1 MRYTQT
7 VEICSVCKKKFYGM
21 PINVHGSYE
30 YIHHTN
36 FSNNIRT
43 LFARTKNISRSKR
56 ANAIVKYFFQ
66 DGNEKISKTDAIEF
80 LECFKHYKH
89 DDKELLEEVFEKIQ
103 NRIDV
108 MR

>member
-43 LFARTKNISRSKR
+43 LFARTKNISRNKR
-56 ANAIVKYFFQ
+56 VDAIVKYFFKM
-66 DGNEKISKTDAIEF
+66 GMK
-80 LECFKHYKH
+80 
-89 DDKELLEEVFEKIQ
+89 
-103 NRIDV
+103 R
-108 MR
+108 